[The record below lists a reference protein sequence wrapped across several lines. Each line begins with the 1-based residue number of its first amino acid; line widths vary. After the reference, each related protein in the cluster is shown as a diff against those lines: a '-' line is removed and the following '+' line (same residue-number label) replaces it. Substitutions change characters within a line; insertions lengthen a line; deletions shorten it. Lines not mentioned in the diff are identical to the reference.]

1 MINNEQLWEIGQ
13 TVLRSLGS
21 HYEGGMDSAAKNF
34 GLKSPIWYPLTAAY
48 IFKPDPIS
56 VQRLK
61 VRSPYSSTS
70 YFGTPLQALT
80 EAGFLVQSPLGGYS
94 ITDQGNEATLAIL
107 FAAYKT
113 LEAISLL
120 SKDKMRSLANSL
132 GRLVQACMIHGYPIS
147 KWSIIYS
154 RRLDESSTENYAAKI
169 DQYLSDLFSY
179 RDDSHLA
186 SWRNLAVSGH
196 AWDVLSVIWREGP
209 ISIEVVSDR
218 LARRKWTKEETH
230 QAVDEIR
237 TNGWIEE
244 TMELTVTERGNHIR
258 NEAEALTNDYFFSPW
273 DSAPRSDLETLS
285 TLLPELNELL
295 GVD

>member
-21 HYEGGMDSAAKNF
+21 HYEESMDSAAKEF
-34 GLKSPIWYPLTAAY
+34 GLETPIWYPLTAAY

-70 YFGTPLQALT
+70 YFETPLQALT
-80 EAGFLVQSPLGGYS
+80 ESGFLTPSPLGGYL
-94 ITDQGNEATLAIL
+94 ITDQGIEATLAIM
-107 FAAYKT
+107 FAAYKA
-113 LEAISLL
+113 LDALSLL
-120 SKDKMRSLANSL
+120 SKDKMQSLANSL

-154 RRLDESSTENYAAKI
+154 RRLDESSSENHAAKI

-196 AWDVLSVIWREGP
+196 AWDVLSVVWREGP

-218 LARRKWTKEETH
+218 LARRKWTKEET
-230 QAVDEIR
+230 
-237 TNGWIEE
+237 N
-244 TMELTVTERGNHIR
+244 
-258 NEAEALTNDYFFSPW
+258 
-273 DSAPRSDLETLS
+273 
-285 TLLPELNELL
+285 
-295 GVD
+295 